1 MEARILAAVFASI
14 MALAVGI
21 NGGSL
26 NEADVEDIDSQHKNI
41 LEGVFPESIDIFSM
55 LSDRPEPTKTVSI
68 NITASDDETIKLS
81 DASLSAENLTSY
93 NSESFS
99 ISSDSEVTLIGFSG
113 EIVFDNTTEVSGE
126 ATGYLSSGVN
136 SSRSFDFEK
145 ELDTERVS
153 VTEAERVKISFS
165 QVSGTVESD
174 SSFSTINNSNLE
186 IDSFS
191 GNITTYPGEDRYV
204 FEGKINQLKAGG
216 LTVRAP
222 EEEN

>member
-26 NEADVEDIDSQHKNI
+26 NQADVEDIDAQHKNL
-41 LEGVFPESIDIFSM
+41 LEGIFPESVDIFSM
-55 LSDRPEPTKTVSI
+55 LSNRAEPTKTVTV
-68 NITASDDETIKLS
+68 NITAPGEETINLT
-81 DASLSAENLTSY
+81 DASFSAENLTSY
-93 NSESFS
+93 SSESFS
-99 ISSDSEVTLIGFSG
+99 ISSDSEVTLTGFSG
-113 EIVFDNTTEVSGE
+113 EIVFDNTTEVSGR

-145 ELDTERVS
+145 ELDTKRVS
-153 VTEAERVKISFS
+153 ITDAERVKISFS
-165 QVSGTVESD
+165 KVSGTVESD
-174 SSFSTINNSNLE
+174 SSTSTINSSNLE

-191 GNITTYPGEDRYV
+191 GNITAYPEEDRYM
-204 FEGKINQLKAGG
+204 FEGKINELKAGG

>member
-26 NEADVEDIDSQHKNI
+26 NQADVEDIDSQHKNL
-41 LEGVFPESIDIFSM
+41 LEGIFPESIDIFSM
-55 LSDRPEPTKTVSI
+55 MSNRAEPTKTVTV
-68 NITASDDETIKLS
+68 NVTASNEESIELS
-81 DASLSAENLTSY
+81 DASFSAENLTSY
-93 NSESFS
+93 SSESFS
-99 ISSDSEVTLIGFSG
+99 ISSDSEVTLTGFSG
-113 EIVFDNTTEVSGE
+113 EIVFGNTTEVSGS

-153 VTEAERVKISFS
+153 VTGAERVKISFS
-165 QVSGTVESD
+165 EVSGTVESD
-174 SSFSTINNSNLE
+174 SSTSTINNSDLE
-186 IDSFS
+186 VDSFS
-191 GNITTYPGEDRYV
+191 GNITAYPEDDRYV
-204 FEGKINQLKAGG
+204 FEGKINELKAGG
-216 LTVRAP
+216 LTVKAA